1 MGWTNGAR
9 MGKLGCLA
17 WLRRRLLAK
26 SVAWVQYRLED
37 SLRKATK
44 NGGLDML

>member
-26 SVAWVQYRLED
+26 SGCLGTVQI
-37 SLRKATK
+37 
-44 NGGLDML
+44 GGFALQSD